1 MTCPVPNTT
10 QLGLHLLSEHRLGNA
25 HLLTFEE
32 QRDIH
37 THEHAGP
44 GTLRNHPPAFRNWSL
59 TKIRETLIG
68 MGESTPYGV
77 TKDATPSLPARLVR
91 EFHEK
96 FDLPIGDLS
105 HEVNAF
111 RAKLISEESGEVAE
125 AIQLLNGVLAAV
137 DRAAMPARL
146 VDTMIS
152 DARAVLAKEL
162 ADVVVAVYGTAVTAG
177 IDLDE
182 AVRRVHASNLSK
194 VGRDGRPILDADGK
208 VQKGPNYRSPDM
220 RPSVR
225 PL

>member
-1 MTCPVPNTT
+1 MTCPDPTPREPRADHDRTYFVPPQ
-10 QLGLHLLSEHRLGNA
+10 QLTPG
-25 HLLTFEE
+25 
-32 QRDIH
+32 
-37 THEHAGP
+37 GP
-44 GTLRNHPPAFRNWSL
+44 VHGGFAVT
-59 TKIRETLIG
+59 
-68 MGESTPYGV
+68 ESTTAPCPVHGRHPHVGHGV
-77 TKDATPSLPARLVR
+77 VCLDCPTCRPPVDDSNPSLPARLAR

-177 IDLDE
+177 IDLD

-225 PL
+225 SL